1 MIARTLFA
9 VLVALAP
16 LATHAAPQEPTPGQA
31 CEKLGTFAAA
41 AMRARQYG
49 EPMSS
54 HSEPKKAVP
63 SETND
68 FVTAAYEYPRYSTPE
83 LQQKAV
89 IEFRNLVESN
99 CKLLLQRHPK
109 AGH

>member
-1 MIARTLFA
+1 MVIRTLFA
-9 VLVALAP
+9 VLAALAP
-16 LATHAAPQEPTPGQA
+16 LTSYAAPQEPTPDQA

-54 HSEPKKAVP
+54 HSELMKEAP

-99 CKLLLQRHPK
+99 CRLLLRAHPK
-109 AGH
+109 AEH